1 MEITTQE
8 KHEKKVVGSY
18 KSNNTKVAHPNG
30 GNISDTT
37 IEDSNM
43 NGAGTAKQ
51 STEEGQNYK
60 NTSTKS
66 SE

>member
-1 MEITTQE
+1 MEITAQE

-43 NGAGTAKQ
+43 NGVGTAK
-51 STEEGQNYK
+51 
-60 NTSTKS
+60 
-66 SE
+66 